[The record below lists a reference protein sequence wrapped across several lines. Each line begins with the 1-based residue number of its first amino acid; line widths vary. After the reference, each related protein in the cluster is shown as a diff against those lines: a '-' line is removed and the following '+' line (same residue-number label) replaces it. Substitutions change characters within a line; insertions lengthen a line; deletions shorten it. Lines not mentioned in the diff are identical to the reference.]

1 MGKQTKPT
9 VPPELQDSSLINDNR
24 PTLHNPAP
32 GVAHDAELDLNVL
45 SPSSAL
51 GNGMQEMVL
60 QQGCADLK

>member
-1 MGKQTKPT
+1 MEEEDHET
-9 VPPELQDSSLINDNR
+9 VPPELQDSSLINNNR